1 MIRYRMTAVLACLLT
16 VACAPESP
24 RLVSPNQIDGDS
36 IPLPLADAIADA
48 AHGESLFVSRDGG
61 HCVLCHQ
68 VAGLDAEFQGNV
80 GPALTE
86 IGSRFSS
93 GQLRLRVVDYEQVRP
108 GVLMPSY
115 YRTHDLYQV
124 SKAHEDKPILSAED
138 VEDLVAYLSSLKEP
152 DA

>member
-1 MIRYRMTAVLACLLT
+1 MIRDGMTAILACLLT
-16 VACAPESP
+16 VACTPESS

-36 IPLPLADAIADA
+36 IPLPLVDTIADA
-48 AHGESLFVSRDGG
+48 ARGETLFVARDGG

-68 VAGLDAEFQGNV
+68 IVGLDAEFQGDV
-80 GPALTE
+80 GPALTG
-86 IGSRFSS
+86 IGARLSP

-108 GVLMPSY
+108 SVLMPSY
-115 YRTHDLYQV
+115 YRTQDLYQV
-124 SKAHEDKPILSAED
+124 SNAYEGKPVLSAED

>member
-1 MIRYRMTAVLACLLT
+1 MKRGCMLATFASLLT
-16 VACAPESP
+16 VACSQESP
-24 RLVSPNQIDGDS
+24 RLVSQNQIDGDS
-36 IPLPLADAIADA
+36 IPLPLADANADA
-48 AHGESLFVSRDGG
+48 AHGEALFISRDGG

-68 VAGLDAEFQGNV
+68 VSGLDAEFQGDV
-80 GPALTE
+80 GPALTG
-86 IGSRFSS
+86 IGSRLSP
-93 GQLRLRVVDYEQVRP
+93 GQIRLRVVDYEQVQA

-124 SKAHEDKPILSAED
+124 ASVNDRQPILSAEE

>member
-1 MIRYRMTAVLACLLT
+1 MIRCGTLAVLACLLS
-16 VACAPESP
+16 VACTPERS

-36 IPLPLADAIADA
+36 IPLPLADTIADA
-48 AHGESLFVSRDGG
+48 AHGEALFVSRDGG

-68 VAGLDAEFQGNV
+68 VAGLDAEFQGDV
-80 GPALTE
+80 GPALSG
-86 IGSRFSS
+86 IGSRLSP
-93 GQLRLRVVDYEQVRP
+93 GQLRLRVVDYEQVQP

-124 SKAHEDKPILSAED
+124 SNTYEGNPILSAAD

>member
-1 MIRYRMTAVLACLLT
+1 MMRCGTIAVLTCLLT
-16 VACAPESP
+16 AACTPDSSH
-24 RLVSPNQIDGDS
+24 LVSPNQIDGDS
-36 IPLPLADAIADA
+36 IPLPLADTITDA
-48 AHGESLFVSRDGG
+48 AHGKALFVSRDGG

-68 VAGLDAEFQGNV
+68 VAGLEAEFQGDV
-80 GPALTE
+80 GPALTG
-86 IGSRFSS
+86 IGSRLSP

-124 SKAHEDKPILSAED
+124 SNAHEGEPVLSAED
-138 VEDLVAYLSSLKEP
+138 VEDLIAYLSSLKEP